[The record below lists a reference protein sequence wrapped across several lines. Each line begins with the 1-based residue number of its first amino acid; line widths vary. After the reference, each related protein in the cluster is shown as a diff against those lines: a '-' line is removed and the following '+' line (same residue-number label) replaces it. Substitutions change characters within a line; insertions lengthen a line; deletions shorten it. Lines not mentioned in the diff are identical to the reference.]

1 MCCPRGN
8 ICEGWGDAQVKMPD
22 ETDCPYEDPEPPVTV
37 LPLCT
42 EATDPRPT
50 RRLLL
55 LGPGNRGGHFRLEKW
70 QSRGQARRAALFDRD
85 SRVSDC

>member
-1 MCCPRGN
+1 
-8 ICEGWGDAQVKMPD
+8 MPD

-50 RRLLL
+50 CRLLL
-55 LGPGNRGGHFRLEKW
+55 LGPGNGGGSLQIGKVAESW
-70 QSRGQARRAALFDRD
+70 TSQESSSL
-85 SRVSDC
+85 

>member
-1 MCCPRGN
+1 
-8 ICEGWGDAQVKMPD
+8 MPD

-55 LGPGNRGGHFRLEKW
+55 LGPGNGGGVTSDWKSGRVVDKPGEQLSLTGTAEFLIVDRLGW
-70 QSRGQARRAALFDRD
+70 PVRTACF
-85 SRVSDC
+85 

>member
-1 MCCPRGN
+1 
-8 ICEGWGDAQVKMPD
+8 MPE

-55 LGPGNRGGHFRLEKW
+55 LGPGNGGGGSLQIGKVAESW
-70 QSRGQARRAALFDRD
+70 TSQESSSL
-85 SRVSDC
+85 